1 MKNIIRNVWFVLT
14 VAGTMFMQSNSLIA
28 RSASEVRELKSFNE
42 IEISGP
48 YQVILTQGE
57 TESIQISASDDV
69 RNQIITKVE
78 GNELKV
84 YHRGKLND
92 AGSITIT
99 IQFKQLKEI
108 TCNGAVQLLTGTPMK
123 SEKLDVN
130 LTGASTVTLEVTAGE
145 VDVDVAGSSNITLS
159 GKTEKLEL
167 EISGSGKVS
176 ATGLETKNCDVD
188 ITGSGKAA
196 VNTNSMLS
204 VTITGS
210 GAVSYYGEP
219 QVTRNITGSGT
230 VVKI

>member
-1 MKNIIRNVWFVLT
+1 MKNIIRHVWFILA
-14 VAGTMFMQSNSLIA
+14 VAGAIVMQSNSLIA

-48 YQVILTQGE
+48 YQVILTQGDA
-57 TESIQISASDDV
+57 ESIQISAADDV
-69 RNQIITKVE
+69 RNLIITKVE

-84 YHRGKLND
+84 YHRGKLSD

-108 TCNGAVQLLTGTPMK
+108 TCNGAVQLLTGSPMK

-130 LTGASTVTLEVTAGE
+130 LTGASTATLEVTAGE
-145 VDVDVAGSSNITLS
+145 VDVDIAGSSNITIS

-167 EISGSGKVS
+167 EISGSGKVT
-176 ATGLETKNCDVD
+176 ATGLESKNCDVE

-196 VNTNSMLS
+196 VNTNSILS

>member
-1 MKNIIRNVWFVLT
+1 MKNIIRNVWFILAT
-14 VAGTMFMQSNSLIA
+14 AGAIFMQSNSVIA

-48 YQVILTQGE
+48 YQVILIQGDS
-57 TESIQISASDDV
+57 ESIQISAADDV
-69 RNQIITKVE
+69 RNQIISKVE
-78 GNELKV
+78 GGELKV
-84 YHRGKLND
+84 YHRGKLSD

-99 IQFKQLKEI
+99 IQFKQLKEV
-108 TCNGAVQLLTGTPMK
+108 TCNGAVQLLTGTAMK
-123 SEKLDVN
+123 SEKLDLN
-130 LTGASTVTLEVTAGE
+130 LNGASTATIEITSDELEVNI
-145 VDVDVAGSSNITLS
+145 AGSSNITLT

-167 EISGSGKVS
+167 EISGSGKVT
-176 ATGLETKNCDVD
+176 ATGLQSKNCDIG

-196 VNTNSMLS
+196 VNTNSLLS